1 MKTLF
6 TIFLLASILTS
17 LEKGFG
23 QSYLSF
29 PIDTLARDSF
39 YNYRAQIK
47 YDDNGFYHIVNSRQF
62 DIQSNTRDIF
72 YWTDVN
78 GSVEKIR
85 VTDNG
90 IDDNYATVSFDTQ
103 DNVHI
108 GWERRDAGNLF
119 QVIYAND
126 RVTQG
131 DFSNTVWIT
140 AGGINKA
147 TPYMTVGRDST
158 AHFVYYTFVTGQ
170 DNAYYKTYNFVTG
183 QLGTQVTLGPGE
195 ASGENDIEVAVD
207 GLNKV
212 HIVYT
217 TNATFN
223 GGALKYFNNESGT
236 LTDIP
241 TGLNTDIRNP
251 DITIDDNNTVYII
264 YKLSSDDRIYMIS
277 RPSGGS
283 FTAPVAIVPSTVGNP
298 VFWRGI
304 DTDAN
309 GRLYV
314 AYANNSSSAT
324 KGFFLVHG
332 TGTSFSEPIL
342 VFQDSTGSYIVNG
355 STSVAA
361 KGNGEIAVTFDPAGS
376 RFDNV
381 ISDILLK
388 QGTLVVT
395 NIRDPVTEIKD
406 FKLIGNYPNPFNPS
420 TTIKFNIPVSLRE
433 GYQGNRRGN
442 PFVKL
447 IIYNSVGQK
456 ISTLVNK
463 ELEAGVY
470 EYTFNARDLPSGTY
484 FYTLTAGEYTETKKM
499 LLIK

>member
-1 MKTLF
+1 MLYTA
-6 TIFLLASILTS
+6 FLLTAAL
-17 LEKGFG
+17 LLPEKSFG
-23 QSYLSF
+23 QSYLNF
-29 PIDTLARDSF
+29 PIDTLASDSF

-62 DIQSNTRDIF
+62 GTASNTRDIF

-85 VTDNG
+85 VTDNA
-90 IDDNYATVSFDTQ
+90 IDDNYATVSFDTE
-103 DNVHI
+103 NNAHI

-126 RVTQG
+126 RETQG
-131 DFSNTVWIT
+131 NFSNTVWIT
-140 AGGINKA
+140 SGGINKA
-147 TPYMTVGRDST
+147 TPYMAAGKDST
-158 AHFVYYTFVTGQ
+158 AHFVYYTFVAGQ

-183 QLGTQVTLGPGE
+183 QLGTEVTLGPGE
-195 ASGENDIEVAVD
+195 ATGENDIEVAVD

-212 HIVYT
+212 HIVYA
-217 TNATFN
+217 TNSSIFN

-241 TGLNTDIRNP
+241 TGLSSNIQNP
-251 DITIDDNNTVYII
+251 DITIDANNTVYII
-264 YKLSSDDRIYMIS
+264 YKLSTDDRIYMIS

-283 FTAPVAIVPSTVGNP
+283 FTAPVAIVPAPVGNP

-342 VFQDSTGSYIVNG
+342 VFQDSTGSYITNG
-355 STSVAA
+355 STSIAA

-376 RFDNV
+376 RFGNV

-388 QGTLVVT
+388 QGTLIVT
-395 NIRDPVTEIKD
+395 NISQPVTGVSE
-406 FKLIGNYPNPFNPS
+406 FKLLGNYPNPFNP
-420 TTIKFNIPVSLRE
+420 TTNIKFNIPVSLR
-433 GYQGNRRGN
+433 GDPVTSGRRAN
-442 PFVKL
+442 PLVKL
-447 IIYNSVGQK
+447 VIYNSIGQE
-456 ISTLVNK
+456 IAILVNQ
-463 ELEAGVY
+463 ELQPGSY
-470 EYTFNARDLPSGTY
+470 EYTFNAGNLPSGTY
-484 FYTLTAGEYTETKKM
+484 FYKLTAGEYAETKKM